1 MMFTIEGII
10 MSVSIVIL
18 IATVFVVMF
27 LWMKF
32 CVDREITFFLY
43 LSPYLLLSM
52 VFLYWFLPWAF
63 QQ

>member
-1 MMFTIEGII
+1 MFAIEGII

-27 LWMKF
+27 LWLKF
-32 CVDREITFFLY
+32 CVDKEIPFFLY
-43 LSPYLLLSM
+43 LSPYLLLSV

>member
-1 MMFTIEGII
+1 MFAIEGII
-10 MSVSIVIL
+10 MSISIVIL

-32 CVDREITFFLY
+32 CADREIPFFLY
-43 LSPYLLLSM
+43 LSPHLIVSM

-63 QQ
+63 HQ